1 MASYGQDKWLMLS
14 ITKVLTDWRKK
25 CPWLGFFDSIIVPVC
40 CIFLVSCI
48 DIRCAIGFL
57 IWIVGVAHC
66 WRTIIAYIHV
76 ILTSWIVISLAIILH
91 LLILI
96 YIQNEQMLFSKSF
109 LLQGTMV
116 SILKKDLFHAW
127 SIIPNYNHHLLL
139 YSTMMVV
146 QLRTFECLEVYINNA
161 WYYCWPPPEV
171 CWKLGWNVWSFFRM
185 SVNCI

>member
-48 DIRCAIGFL
+48 DIIYAIGLL

-96 YIQNEQMLFSKSF
+96 YTKWTNVVFKVISFTGRQKWFPHWKRIYFMYGQLF
-109 LLQGTMV
+109 
-116 SILKKDLFHAW
+116 
-127 SIIPNYNHHLLL
+127 
-139 YSTMMVV
+139 
-146 QLRTFECLEVYINNA
+146 
-161 WYYCWPPPEV
+161 
-171 CWKLGWNVWSFFRM
+171 
-185 SVNCI
+185 